1 MDLDLYVAAGNRF
14 ALYDG
19 RLSGPPDDAAAL
31 AREVCAPNALRPEW
45 RADGLLLLLRG
56 ESHSDGRMR
65 ILNADGS
72 AAEACGNGLRAI
84 AWHLMQ
90 NRGREEFVIETDAGP
105 RRTQLVVREGD
116 GARVRT
122 ELGPAIAEDL
132 SEPMPAPWDALIA
145 SRVDVGNPH
154 CVFEVEDE
162 GALDLAR
169 LARAV
174 AAHPDFPRGVN
185 VGVVARRLGAWHLRV
200 HERGVGETESCGTGA
215 CAAAA
220 ALVRHGRA
228 ELPIEMWLPGGAL
241 SVHGEPERGLS
252 LDGPV
257 AHVGR
262 VTLAMSG

>member
-19 RLSGPPDDAAAL
+19 RLSGPPADAAAL
-31 AREVCAPNALRPEW
+31 AREVCAPDALQAGW

-65 ILNADGS
+65 IVNADGS
-72 AAEACGNGLRAI
+72 VAEACGNGLRAV

-90 NRGREEFVIETDAGP
+90 NRGREELLIETDAGA
-105 RRTQLVVREGD
+105 RRTHLVVREGG

-122 ELGPAIAEDL
+122 ELGPATAQDL
-132 SEPMPAPWDALIA
+132 SQPLPAPHDAMVVT
-145 SRVDVGNPH
+145 RVDVGNPH

-174 AAHPDFPRGVN
+174 AAHPDFPEGVN

-200 HERGVGETESCGTGA
+200 YERGVGETEACGTGA

-228 ELPIEMWLPGGAL
+228 ETPVELWLPGGAL
-241 SVHGEPERGLS
+241 SVHGSPESGLS
-252 LDGPV
+252 LEGPV

-262 VTLAMSG
+262 VTLALSS